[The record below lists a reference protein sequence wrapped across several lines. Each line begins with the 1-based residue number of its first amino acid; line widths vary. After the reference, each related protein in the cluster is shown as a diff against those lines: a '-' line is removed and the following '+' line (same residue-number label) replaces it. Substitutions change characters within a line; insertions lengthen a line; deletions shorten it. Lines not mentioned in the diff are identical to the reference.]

1 MSSFPAFDLVIF
13 RGSLPPDLEARVA
26 EVFGTLRSAAKQDL
40 VCKVAEALRTYYFN
54 RLGSALPTESSQAAR
69 LRRIRDVAKTLMALL
84 HAERDG
90 DDRSPEPDDF
100 RVDLDRDLGVPL
112 SEVLLAAAQHDDELY
127 QVLASDI
134 VAPGGV
140 ISSAMVRGNEL
151 VLTHHAALRIAT
163 MGIAALAAAADRA
176 HESAAEAVLP
186 GRGGRRRTQVKP
198 TTTLI
203 IELIAV
209 YAELRARHPN
219 SGPPLA
225 YSANSHLDRFV
236 KTILGYA
243 QNHWDE
249 LRHVSDGAIRAAY
262 HKYRRAR

>member
-1 MSSFPAFDLVIF
+1 
-13 RGSLPPDLEARVA
+13 
-26 EVFGTLRSAAKQDL
+26 L
-40 VCKVAEALRTYYFN
+40 VCQVAEALRTYYFN
-54 RLGSALPTESSQAAR
+54 RLGSALPTESSQAAH
-69 LRRIRDVAKTLMALL
+69 LRRIRDVAQTLMGLL
-84 HAERDG
+84 HAEHNG
-90 DDRSPEPDDF
+90 DERSPEPDDF
-100 RVDLDRDLGVPL
+100 RIDLDRDLGVPL
-112 SEVLLAAAQHDDELY
+112 SGVLLAAAQHDDELY
-127 QVLASDI
+127 RVLTSGI

-140 ISSAMVRGNEL
+140 ISSAMIRGNEL

-163 MGIAALAAAADRA
+163 MGIAPLTAAAGLA

-203 IELIAV
+203 VDLIDV
-209 YAELRARHPN
+209 YAELRARYPN

-225 YSANSHLDRFV
+225 YSASHLDRFV

-262 HKYRRAR
+262 RKYRQTR